1 MARGINRLSAT
12 GLAKLPP
19 GLHSDGDKLYL
30 QVDPKI
36 DARSWIFR
44 YPNRNPNAKSKT
56 RYMGLGPY
64 PSVSLKEARR
74 LAETYRAMVRAGL
87 DPLDER
93 ERERREAFAQTA
105 KAHTFKECAE
115 KLMKAKGPEWEN
127 LKHANQWRAT
137 LETYAYPVLGKLDIQ
152 AVDVGLVL
160 EVLEPIWNEKPET
173 ARRVRGRLEA
183 VIDWARARNWREG
196 ENPAR
201 WKGHLDQLLSKRSR
215 LSVKNHPALPYS
227 EIGDFMKA
235 IERQEGVAAM
245 GLQFLILTASRTGEV
260 IGARWSEVDMDE
272 KTWTIPA
279 ERMKAR
285 KPHRVPLSDK
295 AIQILKT
302 MNETRLSDYV
312 FPGMR
317 PKAPLSNM
325 AFAALL
331 KRMDH
336 GHITAH
342 GFRSTFRD
350 WAAECTAYPNE
361 VCEQALAHTVANRV
375 EAAYRRGDL
384 FDKRRRLMD
393 DWTAYCYAPTVQAGS
408 SVFPIRAEAR

>member
-1 MARGINRLSAT
+1 MARSMHKLSAT
-12 GLAKLPP
+12 ELATLPT
-19 GLHSDGDKLYL
+19 GLHADGDKLYL
-30 QVDPKI
+30 QVDSKI

-44 YPNRNPNAKSKT
+44 YPNRKPDLKSAT
-56 RYMGLGPY
+56 RYMGLGSF

-93 ERERREAFAQTA
+93 ERERREALSQIA
-105 KAHTFKECAE
+105 KTHTFKECAE

-152 AVDVGLVL
+152 TVDVGLVL

-173 ARRVRGRLEA
+173 ARRVRGRIEA

-215 LSVKNHPALPYS
+215 QSVRNHPALPYS
-227 EIGDFMKA
+227 EIGDFIA
-235 IERQEGVAAM
+235 ALEAQEGVAAM
-245 GLQFLILTASRTGEV
+245 GLQFLILTAGRTGEV
-260 IGARWSEVDMDE
+260 IGARWSEIDMDGQ
-272 KTWTIPA
+272 TWTVPG
-279 ERMKAR
+279 ERMKAS
-285 KPHRVPLSDK
+285 KPHRIPLSDK
-295 AIQILKT
+295 VIQILKK

-317 PKAPLSNM
+317 PKAHLSNM

-336 GHITAH
+336 GHITTH

-350 WAAECTAYPNE
+350 WAAECTAFPSE
-361 VCEQALAHTVANRV
+361 VCEQALAHAVANRV

-393 DWTAYCYAPTVQAGS
+393 DWAAYCYAPTVQAGEI
-408 SVFPIRAEAR
+408 VAIRSAS

>member
-1 MARGINRLSAT
+1 MARSIHKLSAT
-12 GLAKLPP
+12 GLATLPT
-19 GLHSDGDKLYL
+19 GLHADGDKLYL
-30 QVDPKI
+30 QVDSKI

-44 YPNRNPNAKSKT
+44 YPNRKPDLKSAT

-74 LAETYRAMVRAGL
+74 LAETCRAMVRAGL

-93 ERERREAFAQTA
+93 ERERREALAQTA
-105 KAHTFKECAE
+105 KAHTFRECAE
-115 KLMKAKGPEWEN
+115 KYMESKGPEWQS
-127 LKHANQWRAT
+127 LKHAKQWRAT
-137 LETYAYPVLGKLDIQ
+137 LETYAYPVLGSLDIQ

-160 EVLEPIWNEKPET
+160 AVLEPIWNEKRET
-173 ARRVRGRLEA
+173 ARRVRGRIEL
-183 VIDWARARNWREG
+183 ILDSARVRELREG

-215 LSVKNHPALPYS
+215 LSVRNHPALPYS
-227 EIGDFMKA
+227 EIGDFMTA
-235 IERQEGVAAM
+235 LEGQEGVAAM
-245 GLQFLILTASRTGEV
+245 GLQFLILTACRTGEV
-260 IGARWSEVDMDE
+260 IGARWSEIDMDGM
-272 KTWTIPA
+272 TWTVPG
-279 ERMKAR
+279 ERMKAG
-285 KPHRVPLSDK
+285 KPHRVPLWDRP
-295 AIQILKT
+295 IQILKK

-331 KRMDH
+331 KRMKY
-336 GHITAH
+336 GHITTH

-350 WAAECTAYPNE
+350 WAAESTAYPNE
-361 VCEQALAHTVANRV
+361 VCEQALAHTIANRN

-384 FDKRRRLMD
+384 FDKRRRLMN
-393 DWTAYCYAPTVQAGS
+393 DWATYCNAPTVLAGS
-408 SVFPIRAEAR
+408 SVSPIRAEAR

>member
-1 MARGINRLSAT
+1 MARSIHKLSAT
-12 GLAKLPP
+12 GLATLAT
-19 GLHSDGDKLYL
+19 GLHADGDKLYL
-30 QVDPKI
+30 QVDGKT

-44 YPNRNPNAKSKT
+44 YPNKKPHLKSAT
-56 RYMGLGPY
+56 RYMGLGSF

-93 ERERREAFAQTA
+93 ERERLEALAQTA
-105 KAHTFKECAE
+105 KSHTFKECAE

-152 AVDVGLVL
+152 TIDVGLVL

-173 ARRVRGRLEA
+173 ARRVRGRIEA

-215 LSVKNHPALPYS
+215 LSVRNHPALPYS

-235 IERQEGVAAM
+235 LEVQEGVAAM
-245 GLQFLILTASRTGEV
+245 GLQFLILTAARTGEV
-260 IGARWSEVDMDE
+260 IGARWTEIDLDE

-361 VCEQALAHTVANRV
+361 VCEQALAHTLSNRV

-393 DWTAYCYAPTVQAGS
+393 DWAAYCYAPTVQAGE
-408 SVFPIRAEAR
+408 VVAIRSAS

>member
-1 MARGINRLSAT
+1 MARSINKLSAT
-12 GLAKLPP
+12 GLATLPT
-19 GLHSDGDKLYL
+19 GLHADGDKLYL
-30 QVDPKI
+30 QVDSKI

-44 YPNRNPNAKSKT
+44 YPNKKPDLKSAT
-56 RYMGLGPY
+56 RYMGLGSY

-87 DPLDER
+87 DPIDER

-105 KAHTFKECAE
+105 KTHTFKECAE
-115 KLMKAKGPEWEN
+115 RLMKAKGPEWEN

-137 LETYAYPVLGKLDIQ
+137 LETYAYPVLGKLDIRS
-152 AVDVGLVL
+152 VDVGLVL

-201 WKGHLDQLLSKRSR
+201 WKGHLNQLLSKRSR

-235 IERQEGVAAM
+235 IEGQEGVAAM

-393 DWTAYCYAPTVQAGS
+393 DWAAYCYAPTVQAGE
-408 SVFPIRAEAR
+408 VVAIRSAS